1 MYAYLFWDKIRPK
14 MAKILQF
21 YVITDQN
28 CKPVCSYLRVYV
40 YLRAQSNMK
49 YGPFQLLIRRRS
61 YVQKPTRSPQS
72 KLKLAAV
79 FSVLM
84 KNHS

>member
-1 MYAYLFWDKIRPK
+1 
-14 MAKILQF
+14 
-21 YVITDQN
+21 
-28 CKPVCSYLRVYV
+28 
-40 YLRAQSNMK
+40 MK

-61 YVQKPTRSPQS
+61 YVQKPTTRSPQS

-84 KNHS
+84 KNHSWSTSLEYEHNIFLPFHNDVDRKIPL

>member
-1 MYAYLFWDKIRPK
+1 
-14 MAKILQF
+14 
-21 YVITDQN
+21 
-28 CKPVCSYLRVYV
+28 
-40 YLRAQSNMK
+40 MK

-84 KNHS
+84 KNHSWSTDVEYEHNIFLPFHNDGKKPL